1 MLALS
6 ADAAQRRAATTLL
19 AAMMLDLA
27 TVAALKALVRRPRPP
42 YNLPDMLVV
51 SVDRYSFPSGHASRS
66 TVLAGLALG
75 CAADLVRS
83 ASALPVHAA
92 PDKHTRAKGQAPE
105 RWCALGRHSRA
116 CRVLSWAAIMP
127 VTCSPVRCLARLS

>member
-1 MLALS
+1 MLTCRALERSALKFFERLGQGWLWFGGPLLVLALS
-6 ADAAQRRAATTLL
+6 ADAAQRGAATTLL
-19 AAMMLDLA
+19 AAMLLDLA

-75 CAADLVRS
+75 CASDLVRP
-83 ASALPVHAA
+83 ASAPPVCAA
-92 PDKHTRAKGQAPE
+92 PD
-105 RWCALGRHSRA
+105 
-116 CRVLSWAAIMP
+116 
-127 VTCSPVRCLARLS
+127 